1 MTEQLFQFIW
11 QYKLFDINAITT
23 TTQGEPIQIMST
35 GILNT
40 NAGPDFTNA
49 KIKIGDTTWA
59 GDVELHL
66 SASDWLKHKHQEQ
79 ASYQKIIL
87 HVVVHADVK
96 IYDDAGNEFP
106 TIELNTAIAQNL
118 LLAYESLMN
127 NTKELACHTQLAS
140 VKSLIV
146 HQQLDRVLIERM
158 NAKAD
163 RIKELLVQTNNDWN
177 EVFYISIARAF
188 GSSVN
193 ADAFQ
198 AMAVR
203 IPLKLL
209 AKQKNNLLQLEAM
222 LFGVSGLLP
231 AKSDDEYTQLLQQE
245 FALLKTK
252 FSLVAMDATRFKF
265 MRMRPANFPT
275 LRIAQLASLI
285 HHASQLMSKVLDASH
300 DVKLLEKLFDAQASS
315 FWESHF
321 TFKDDEHKPS
331 KKSFGKTAIHGI
343 IINTVCPI
351 LYQYGKYLGEEKYC
365 EQAIQLLQNLPAE
378 KNKYIDVF
386 AKMNYAPE
394 NAFQSQAMIQQYK
407 EYCMPKKCLQCAV
420 GFSVVKKG

>member
-11 QYKLFDINAITT
+11 QYKLFDINAIST
-23 TTQGEPIQIMST
+23 TTQGDQIQILST

-40 NAGPDFTNA
+40 DAGPDFTNA
-49 KIKIGDTTWA
+49 KIKIGSTTWA
-59 GDVELHL
+59 GNVELHIN
-66 SASDWLKHKHQEQ
+66 ASDWIKHKHQHQ
-79 ASYQKIIL
+79 TSYQKIIL
-87 HVVVHADVK
+87 HVVLHADVK
-96 IYDDAGNEFP
+96 IFDEAKNEIP
-106 TIELNTAIAQNL
+106 TIVLKDAIAENL

-127 NTKELACHTQLAS
+127 NTKELACYAQIKN

-146 HQQLDRVLIERM
+146 QQQLDRVLLERLQ
-158 NAKAD
+158 AKTE

-193 ADAFQ
+193 AESFQ

-209 AKQKNNLLQLEAM
+209 AKQKNNLIQLEAM

-231 AKSDDEYTQLLQQE
+231 AKSEDAYIQLLQQE

-252 FSLVAMDATRFKF
+252 FSLVAMNATRFKF

-285 HHASQLMSKVLDASH
+285 HHASQLMSKVLETSH
-300 DVKLLEKLFDAQASS
+300 DVKLLEKLFDAQASE
-315 FWESHF
+315 FWQSHY
-321 TFKDDEHKPS
+321 TFNDDVHKLS
-331 KKSFGKTAIHGI
+331 KKSFGKTSIHGI

-351 LYQYGKYLGEEKYC
+351 LYQYGKYMGEEKYC

-378 KNKYIDVF
+378 KNKFTDVF
-386 AKMNYAPE
+386 SDIGYKPE
-394 NAFQSQAMIQQYK
+394 NAFQSQAIIQQYQH
-407 EYCMPKKCLQCAV
+407 YCAPKNCLRCTV
-420 GFSVVKKG
+420 GFSLVKKG